1 MTEHSHITM
10 HEFRTLTTNEE
21 IDGEGFTLQRDPN
34 NPRIAVIRTSDRIS
48 FKNCRRRWG
57 WNSHLR
63 HNLGPKQNA
72 APLWFG
78 SGMHFA
84 LEDYHGY
91 NRFGSPAVAFDAYV
105 KATKEYDFKNL
116 PEEWE
121 ELVPLGQ
128 DMMNYYVEWLSH
140 RESLKTYWVDG
151 VPQVEVNFRF
161 KIPLDAELLQR
172 YGYDEAVY
180 SGTIDRVCIDEETD
194 MLWFMDYKSAKV
206 IQTLHYQTD
215 PQVTA
220 YMWAGPYIY
229 DKPIGGFIYQQHL
242 KGVPKPGRILKN
254 GTVSV
259 AKDQLTDYHRYL
271 QTLLDVYK
279 TPDLFPEGNKE
290 LLSQLKM
297 EENHDSNKFIRRDKI
312 YRNQAQAES
321 QGTIIMM
328 EVEDMLNPDL
338 PLYPNHTRDC
348 PSFCPFISPCVSLD
362 AGMDFKEELKLL
374 MKPRAASYDP
384 WREKIRWPKVAE
396 ETFDWDNV

>member
-1 MTEHSHITM
+1 MTQDLTA
-10 HEFRTLTTNEE
+10 HEFRTLTTNDEMHG
-21 IDGEGFTLQRDPN
+21 DGWTIQRDPK
-34 NPRIAVIRTSDRIS
+34 NPRVAVIRTSDRIS

-84 LEDYHGY
+84 LEDFHGY
-91 NRFGSPAVAFDAYV
+91 NRFGHPTDAFNAYV
-105 KATKEYDFKNL
+105 KATKDHDIRSL

-128 DMMNYYVEWLSH
+128 DMMNYYLEWLSH
-140 RESLKTYWVDG
+140 RNPLKTYWVDG

-161 KIPLDAELLQR
+161 KIPMDQALLEK
-172 YGYDEAVY
+172 YGYDEVVY
-180 SGTIDRVCIDEETD
+180 SGTIDKVCIDEETD
-194 MLWFMDYKSAKV
+194 LLWFVDYKSAKA

-215 PQVTA
+215 PQVSA

-229 DKPIGGFIYQQHL
+229 DKPIGGFIYQQHM
-242 KGVPKPGRILKN
+242 KAVPKPGRILKN
-254 GTVSV
+254 LSVSV
-259 AKDQLTDYHRYL
+259 AKDQLTDYYRYR

-290 LLSQLKM
+290 MLRQLHA
-297 EENHDSNKFIRRDKI
+297 EEDHEFNKFIRRDKI
-312 YRNQAQAES
+312 YRNAAQAEA
-321 QGTIIMM
+321 QGAIIMM
-328 EVEDMLNPDL
+328 EVEDMLNPNL

-348 PSFCPFISPCVSLD
+348 PSFCPFLSPCVSLD
-362 AGMDFKEELKLL
+362 AGLDFKEELNLL
-374 MKPRAASYDP
+374 MKPRAQSYDP
-384 WREKIRWPKVAE
+384 WRKHLKWPKGDDEPAA
-396 ETFDWDNV
+396 FDWDNV